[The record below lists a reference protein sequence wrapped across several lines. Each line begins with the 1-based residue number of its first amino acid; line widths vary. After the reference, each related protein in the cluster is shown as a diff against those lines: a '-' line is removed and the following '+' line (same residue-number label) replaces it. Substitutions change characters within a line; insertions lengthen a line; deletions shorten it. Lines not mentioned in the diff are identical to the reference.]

1 MTKQMIT
8 VNDSKRGERNTS
20 DSRIER
26 ITVVSFYYGRPY
38 AEGIC
43 TSRLV
48 EALQSNGTTVNV
60 ISCSLGTAE
69 PRKEAEYL
77 PSLTMRCSRIQ
88 QWLGSIANVA
98 VPNWDWVIRVSRRTA
113 DSEVIYARYWP
124 AASLVAG
131 KLLAER
137 MRLPLAIHFSDPF
150 PNPWYEDPRR
160 LRRRGAVVRDVLRFA
175 RLVTFSTEEA
185 RDYMLELYSGELEE
199 KTHIVRNIVPEWV
212 TRFSGTQRDK
222 WTVTY
227 IGQFYG
233 PRTPEVLLEGMR
245 AANRLAGKNAY
256 CLRLVGTDPS
266 MAAVCRRIAGDG
278 LEVAAVP
285 SSPRVSDEY
294 AAADIVVVVDA
305 NVGRALFLATKA
317 GEAVHCAPRALFIT
331 PLGSPARKCFDR
343 GLRSLSF
350 CQPNPNLV
358 AEALQRLAAVDYS
371 TAMREI
377 PMRRVLLEEFRA
389 ANVAASLSHRLA
401 SLTPAR

>member
-1 MTKQMIT
+1 MQIIT
-8 VNDSKRGERNTS
+8 ANDSRPVERNTKG
-20 DSRIER
+20 SRIER
-26 ITVVSFYYGRPY
+26 VAVVSFYYGRPY

-60 ISCSLGTAE
+60 IGCSLGTTE
-69 PRKEAEYL
+69 PREEAEYL

-88 QWLGSIANVA
+88 QWLGSLVSVG
-98 VPNWDWVIRVSRRTA
+98 VPNWDWVMRVSRKSV
-113 DSEVIYARYWP
+113 DSQVIYARYWP

-131 KLLAER
+131 KLLAGR

-150 PNPWYEDPRR
+150 PNPWYEDARR
-160 LRRRGAVVRDVLRFA
+160 LRRRQALVRDVLRFA

-185 RDYMLELYSGELEE
+185 RDYMLEFYPEDLEE

-212 TRFSGTQRDK
+212 TRFSGTPRDR

-233 PRTPEVLLEGMR
+233 PRTPKVLLEGMR
-245 AANRLAGKNAY
+245 VANRLAGNNAF
-256 CLRLVGTDPS
+256 CLRLVGTDPG
-266 MAAVCRRIAGDG
+266 MAAVCRQLAGDG
-278 LEVAAVP
+278 LQVAAVP
-285 SSPRVSDEY
+285 SSPRVFDEY

-305 NVGRALFLATKA
+305 DIGRPLFLPTKA

-331 PLGSPARKCFDR
+331 PPGSPARKCFDR

-358 AEALQRLAAVDYS
+358 AEALQRLAAVDYQ
-371 TAMREI
+371 TVMREI
-377 PMRRVLLEEFRA
+377 PMRRVLLEDFRPA
-389 ANVAASLSHRLA
+389 SVTASLSRRLA
-401 SLTPAR
+401 ALTPVR